1 MRSLASI
8 GIKSKKISRL
18 SGNLNSCEAEIQHLF
33 THKYKEIIM
42 KLYNNIE
49 TFLSYKAIPVA

>member
-8 GIKSKKISRL
+8 GMKSKKISRL

-33 THKYKEIIM
+33 THKYNEIIIQF
-42 KLYNNIE
+42 YNNIE
-49 TFLSYKAIPVA
+49 TFLSYKATPVA